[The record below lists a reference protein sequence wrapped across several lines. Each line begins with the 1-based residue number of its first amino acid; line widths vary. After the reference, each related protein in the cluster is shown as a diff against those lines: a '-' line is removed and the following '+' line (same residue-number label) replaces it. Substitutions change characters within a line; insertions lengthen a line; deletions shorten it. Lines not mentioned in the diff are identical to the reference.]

1 MRRAW
6 EARKLSTP
14 CENKMFEIFIL
25 MFEGL
30 LRERLLILKN
40 YRNIC
45 EYYMNVFSQSIFHMG
60 ECMHIVHCR
69 YQIVGAGNGT
79 VWWSITTVVVG
90 NDSVRWSTMI
100 VAADSNSV

>member
-6 EARKLSTP
+6 EARKLLTP
-14 CENKMFEIFIL
+14 CENKMFEILIL

-30 LRERLLILKN
+30 LEERLLILKN

-45 EYYMNVFSQSIFHMG
+45 QYYMNVFSKSISHMV

-69 YQIVGAGNGT
+69 YQIVRAGNGT
-79 VWWSITTVVVG
+79 VWWSITTMVVA
-90 NDSVRWSTMI
+90 NDSVRSSTMI
-100 VAADSNSV
+100 VAAGSNSV